1 MQLFQQ
7 GKDVSNKTSEVFS
20 KGDQEISDPSQDE
33 QAEHESGDE
42 KTSEY
47 HMTPRQLR
55 KQEKIQQI
63 KV

>member
-1 MQLFQQ
+1 MKLFQQ

-20 KGDQEISDPSQDE
+20 KGEQEISDPSQDE
-33 QAEHESGDE
+33 PAEHEPGDE
-42 KTSEY
+42 KTNE
-47 HMTPRQLR
+47 HHITPRQLR